1 MRRSNRH
8 KDVCRKYEE
17 ATPKDRP
24 FALTGRETYSVPAVT
39 GEAVRSA

>member
-1 MRRSNRH
+1 MPRANRH